1 MKRVDSVTKSYFEN
15 LEAKDKDI
23 QIEAYNNI
31 IAATKEEVDW
41 AYEVWDQLKGWLTDT
56 DNHRRSRAAQFLA
69 GLAKSDPEKR
79 IVGDFSA
86 LWEVTRDP
94 KFVTARHSLQS
105 IWKVG
110 LAGKEQKEMVI
121 NHIVDR
127 FQNGADEKH
136 YTLIRFDMIQGL
148 KNLYDVL
155 KEEEIK
161 QLAMDLIETEE
172 DIKYR
177 KKYMTVWK

>member
-1 MKRVDSVTKSYFEN
+1 MDSATRTYFAN
-15 LEAKDKDI
+15 LEAKDKDV
-23 QIEAYNNI
+23 QYEAFTTI
-31 IAATKEEVDW
+31 IASTKEEVDW
-41 AYEVWDQLKGWLTDT
+41 AYEVWDQLRDWLTDS

-79 IVGDFSA
+79 ILSDFPA
-86 LWEVTRDP
+86 LWEVTMDP
-94 KFVTARHSLQS
+94 RFVTARHSLQS

-110 LAGKEQKEMVI
+110 LAGMEQKELVI
-121 NHIVDR
+121 HHLEDR

-136 YTLIRFDMIQGL
+136 YTLIRFDIIQGF
-148 KNLYDVL
+148 KNLYVEL
-155 KEEEIK
+155 KDEEIK
-161 QLAMDLIETEE
+161 KIAMDLIETEE